1 MRAGVI
7 ITSAAIA
14 AMMLMTPVFAGD
26 HLVDINSASV
36 EQLQAV
42 KGIGEKTAMA
52 IIAYRNKNGN
62 FTTLDELTHVN
73 GIGEKKIVHIKPFLT
88 VVNPVESDSH
98 N

>member
-26 HLVDINSASV
+26 HLVDINSATV
-36 EQLQAV
+36 EELQAV

-52 IIAYRNKNGN
+52 IVAYRNKNGN
-62 FTTLDELTHVN
+62 FTTLDELTLVN

-88 VVNPVESDSH
+88 VVSPVESDSH